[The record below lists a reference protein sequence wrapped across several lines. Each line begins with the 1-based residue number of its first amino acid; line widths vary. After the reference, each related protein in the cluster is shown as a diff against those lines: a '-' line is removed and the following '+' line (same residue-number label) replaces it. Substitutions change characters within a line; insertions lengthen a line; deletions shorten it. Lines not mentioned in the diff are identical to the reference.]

1 MARLPPPF
9 LHGAWQSRPH
19 QLRGSCRAARD
30 RQRWPAR
37 LKLRRNASAPA
48 PSISPALFL
57 EPSSGRYRI
66 RSGGLPVPKCILKIR
81 ASFCFL
87 STLLNLWEKFH
98 GDMIESTISMVNVC
112 VWPQPTFQ
120 IPPPSNL
127 GTPAFPLTLSGTLAP
142 TLTTLRDLVNTFL
155 SWWCLFIQVWLR
167 DDSCLDECS
176 HEPLPNRA
184 LRSFCRGKFTF
195 EPGGLEEVRFE
206 LRIRTRVFNERS

>member
-1 MARLPPPF
+1 MAKAAAGANSQQERNYQQPGRKRPPTHPGRCPPIPASANRKARRAGPALRPPPSPAATHHFPSGRQQPFASPWAPLRMARLPPPF

-87 STLLNLWEKFH
+87 STLLNL
-98 GDMIESTISMVNVC
+98 
-112 VWPQPTFQ
+112 
-120 IPPPSNL
+120 
-127 GTPAFPLTLSGTLAP
+127 
-142 TLTTLRDLVNTFL
+142 
-155 SWWCLFIQVWLR
+155 
-167 DDSCLDECS
+167 
-176 HEPLPNRA
+176 
-184 LRSFCRGKFTF
+184 
-195 EPGGLEEVRFE
+195 
-206 LRIRTRVFNERS
+206 